1 MSAQA
6 AHFTISDV
14 LDVGIKIV
22 MTVMTPVRVM
32 NAKMHSA
39 TGGSKRCLYKIEDST
54 ELNCEECFWHHMDSL
69 ESDSE

>member
-39 TGGSKRCLYKIEDST
+39 AGAANVVCTKSRIQPS
-54 ELNCEECFWHHMDSL
+54 
-69 ESDSE
+69 